1 MKLLARVLAL
11 VLAFQIL
18 APTPTVLA
26 AVQEVPLTVTVG
38 TPRAN
43 PLTNTIDVPVTVKND
58 LGYAVPGPIALGAF
72 ADPDPPVQPAPG
84 QFQPYLVGKYGPI
97 YPDGASAPFPSYVD
111 LHTGLAPGQSAT
123 QVLRFFNRDDV
134 VAELDDVRT
143 YAYPASTLGIPPF
156 PTSFPTTGGPID
168 IATGAP
174 LDVNAPLPGDVRAWR
189 TVGWVLQLFQYDFDA
204 ANLNGGTLAYRIVP
218 VPSLPPSLA
227 GAAFPDVI
235 HIDGDGVVRWWSTS
249 PGLFA
254 FRIET
259 SDGVVPGWGGQDI
272 VIEVRDPAAQI
283 AADPLSCASGEH
295 VLPAGQQYTD
305 GQYDVIRPT
314 DPFVIGRAT
323 VRLAEGRQMSCFPP
337 KSYPIGAGTNS
348 FSCRTTDGL
357 FPADTCSFDIA
368 VTEASPPPVP
378 DPPDLRVE
386 VAGEE
391 KFQNCHTVPGP
402 NGFPNLVCDRYL
414 EPTVSDRGRFHVTV
428 SNDGDQTAED
438 VVVQF
443 AIPAD
448 SGGNR
453 IDDEA
458 WAMVPGRDGSCTL
471 DVLGSMVCEFGDLGP
486 GERFDVDLIFQ
497 PGNEEALT
505 SQVNVWTS
513 SVESDPLSNNQAP
526 LTVAE
531 KAGPI
536 EFAQPPPPAQQC
548 QFREEV
554 ASVSFGVIWESFRC
568 IGEEMPWV
576 TWFVSGVFAA
586 LAVATIGGGVVLA
599 SQTALGGALR
609 ASWAFRVH
617 EVVGLLR

>member
-1 MKLLARVLAL
+1 MKPLARLLAL

-18 APTPTVLA
+18 APTPKVLA
-26 AVQEVPLTVTVG
+26 AVVEVPLTVTVG
-38 TPRAN
+38 APRAN

-58 LGYAVPGPIALGAF
+58 LGHAVPGPIALGAF
-72 ADPDPPVQPAPG
+72 ADPDPPVPPAPG
-84 QFQPYLVGKYGPI
+84 QFQPYLLGKYGPI

-134 VAELDDVRT
+134 IAELDDVRT

-168 IATGAP
+168 ITTGAP

-189 TVGWVLQLFQYDFDA
+189 TIGWVLQLFQYDFDA
-204 ANLNGGTLAYRIVP
+204 ANLNGGTLSYRIVP

-254 FRIET
+254 FRIEA

-283 AADPLSCASGEH
+283 AADPLSCASGEYA
-295 VLPAGQQYTD
+295 LSAGQRYVD
-305 GQYDVIRPT
+305 AQYDVIRPT
-314 DPFVIGRAT
+314 DPFVVGRAT

-337 KSYPIGAGTNS
+337 KSYPMGAGSNS

-357 FPADTCSFDIA
+357 FPADACSFDIA
-368 VTEASPPPVP
+368 VTEAEPPPVP
-378 DPPDLRVE
+378 DPPDLRVA
-386 VAGEE
+386 VLGVE

-402 NGFPNLVCDRYL
+402 NGFPNLVCERYL
-414 EPTVSDRGRFHVTV
+414 EQTVTDRGVLYVTV

-443 AIPAD
+443 AIPSDAD
-448 SGGNR
+448 GDR
-453 IDDEA
+453 VDDEA
-458 WAMVPGRDGSCTL
+458 WAMIPGRDGDCTL
-471 DVLGSMVCEFGDLGP
+471 DVLGSMVCEFGDLAA
-486 GERFDVDLIFQ
+486 GERFDVTLVFD
-497 PGNEEALT
+497 PGNEQQMT

-513 SVESDPLSNNQAP
+513 STESDPLSNNQAP
-526 LTVAE
+526 LTVLE
-531 KAGPI
+531 KAGPLEI
-536 EFAQPPPPAQQC
+536 VQPPPPEQQC

-554 ASVSFGVIWESFRC
+554 ASVSFGIIWESFRC

-586 LAVATIGGGVVLA
+586 LSVATIGGGIVLA

-609 ASWAFRVH
+609 ASWAFRVN
-617 EVVGLLR
+617 EVITLAR